1 METDMAPNDY
11 LDYSGNLNNGDEY
24 NSTMRAT
31 DLSELSAFGA
41 VARHKSFTRAA
52 KEREVTASAISHAVS
67 NLENRLGVRL
77 LNRTTRNVSLTDVGE
92 MLHASL
98 APAFDVIAAA
108 LDGVNQFRDT
118 PFGKVRLNVPNSIAP
133 FVLGDVLGPLISA
146 HPNLK
151 LEVIATDR
159 LVDIVEEGFDAGIR
173 LGESLSEGMVA
184 IKIKPRLRL
193 VVVGSPEYFRSR
205 SVPKTPRQLAEHVCI
220 QNMYPSGAKYPWEFE
235 RKGEK
240 IAFDPTGP
248 IALDDHDL
256 MVQVALSGT
265 ALAYVWEKR
274 VEREILDGKL
284 ISCLDEWCGPED
296 WLYLYYPSR
305 KNMSAGLRAVV
316 EALRV

>member
-1 METDMAPNDY
+1 
-11 LDYSGNLNNGDEY
+11 
-24 NSTMRAT
+24 MRAT
-31 DLSELSAFGA
+31 DLSELSAFDA

-77 LNRTTRNVSLTDVGE
+77 LNRTTRNVSLTDAGE
-92 MLHASL
+92 VLHASL
-98 APAFDVIAAA
+98 ASAFDAIASA

-133 FVLGDVLGPLISA
+133 FVLGNVLGPLISA
-146 HPNLK
+146 HPHIQ

-159 LVDIVEEGFDAGIR
+159 LVDIVEEGFDAGVR

-184 IKIKPRLRL
+184 VKIKPRLRFA
-193 VVVGSPEYFRSR
+193 VVGSPQYFRSR

-220 QNMYPSGAKYPWEFE
+220 RNMYPSGAKYPWEFE

-240 IAFDPTGP
+240 IAFNPTGP
-248 IALDDHDL
+248 IALDDHEL

-265 ALAYVWEKR
+265 ALAYIWEKR
-274 VEREILDGKL
+274 AEREILEGKL
-284 ISCLDEWCGPED
+284 IRCLDEWCAPED

-305 KNMSAGLRAVV
+305 KHISAGLRAVV